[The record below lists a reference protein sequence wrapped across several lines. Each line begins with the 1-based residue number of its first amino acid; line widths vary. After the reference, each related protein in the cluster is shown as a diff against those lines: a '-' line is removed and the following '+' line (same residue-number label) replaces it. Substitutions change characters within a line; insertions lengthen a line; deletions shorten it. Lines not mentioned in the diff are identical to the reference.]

1 MYYYKN
7 GIRYEAPDPTLEE
20 IAAMQAVQAETEAEY
35 WRTVDYDT
43 AVSALIRERYS
54 LDAELAINR
63 QRDTKPDEFATHFSF
78 CEECKQIVKQKKGIE

>member
-7 GIRYEAPDPTLEE
+7 GIRYEAPDPTPEE
-20 IAAMQAVQAETEAEY
+20 QLAMQAAQAEAEAEY

-54 LDAELAINR
+54 LDAELAISR
-63 QRDTKPDEFATHFSF
+63 QRDTKPDEFAAYYAF
-78 CEECKQIVKQKKGIE
+78 CEECKSKAKEKKGMV